1 MCWVLLCVWR
11 RERWESFKLI
21 IADLAVGHMKT
32 IPKRENC
39 WFIHSIVIRLKHWVA
54 YLFLGFFFSV
64 LAPRIWIAS
73 THPQS
78 TRKQLDSH
86 ILQTALHNARE
97 KRKYNCVEW
106 IVWQELREGGKGI
119 NYFAFLLQLP
129 PFYVCRSAIKTKAS
143 TYYSKRE

>member
-11 RERWESFKLI
+11 ESFKLI
-21 IADLAVGHMKT
+21 IADLAVGHMKK

-39 WFIHSIVIRLKHWVA
+39 WFIHTYSFKTLAIFSLVS
-54 YLFLGFFFSV
+54 FFSV
-64 LAPRIWIAS
+64 LAPRIWIVS

-86 ILQTALHNARE
+86 ILHTALYNARE
-97 KRKYNCVEW
+97 KGKYNCVEW

-129 PFYVCRSAIKTKAS
+129 TFHVCAEVR
-143 TYYSKRE
+143 